1 MEDAAAAAA
10 AVARCCCCCRMEEEM
25 DRTRVRLL
33 RAFVA
38 EAPREGLREGCL
50 LTVMVA
56 LGVVPG
62 EAWLPS
68 LSESEKSWRESS
80 LSCAWRPKGYCLFE
94 GREGGREGSGV
105 RRDDGL
111 LLLAP
116 KCV

>member
-1 MEDAAAAAA
+1 
-10 AVARCCCCCRMEEEM
+10 M
-25 DRTRVRLL
+25 DRTRLRLL

-80 LSCAWRPKGYCLFE
+80 LSCAWRPRGLS
-94 GREGGREGSGV
+94 GGEGGREGGE
-105 RRDDGL
+105 GL
-111 LLLAP
+111 REEGE
-116 KCV
+116 